1 MNVVGLNLSFRK
13 AVPVDADTIVAIVNS
28 AYRGESSR
36 KGWTT
41 EADLLTGAR
50 TGAAEIIELINTQ
63 GSVILLAEANA
74 SAEVG
79 SNVSSD
85 HSRNAS
91 SNHRSNHGSNTQDA
105 TDIATNPSEAP
116 TIIGSVHLSKT
127 DDNGECAGYFGMFA
141 INPDLQAGGFG
152 KQMIREAELFVQREW
167 NANKM
172 VMEVIPVRH
181 ELIAFYERRGY
192 RLTGKVKPFPV
203 NPELWLPKAQALQLA
218 RMEKRFG

>member
-50 TGAAEIIELINTQ
+50 TVAAEIIELINAQ

-74 SAEVG
+74 SAEVS
-79 SNVSSD
+79 SN
-85 HSRNAS
+85 HG